1 MIMLNRI
8 LIVTCLLLL
17 LTINSFSQMQSKVEN
32 SGKQTLAELTKITS
46 EVYEA
51 GTSGDKS
58 VLEKYLADSFLE
70 LDATGVLRDKAWHL
84 ANFLPATDK
93 FTFTVEEAQIRQY
106 DRTTIL
112 YYKWVTLHQRISPP
126 KDEKA
131 KTEITGVAA
140 KLRVIHTFVKTE
152 KGWQLVSSSR
162 IRLRNE

>member
-1 MIMLNRI
+1 MMKQS
-8 LIVTCLLLL
+8 LIFICLLLL
-17 LTINSFSQMQSKVEN
+17 LTINLFSQTRTNAEN
-32 SGKQTLAELTKITS
+32 PSKQTLDELTKITS
-46 EVYEA
+46 EIYEA
-51 GTSGDKS
+51 GVSGNKS

-70 LDATGVLRDKAWHL
+70 LDATGVLHNKAWNL

-93 FTFTVEEAQIRQY
+93 FTFTIEEAQIRQY

-140 KLRVIHTFVKTE
+140 KLRVIDTFVKTE